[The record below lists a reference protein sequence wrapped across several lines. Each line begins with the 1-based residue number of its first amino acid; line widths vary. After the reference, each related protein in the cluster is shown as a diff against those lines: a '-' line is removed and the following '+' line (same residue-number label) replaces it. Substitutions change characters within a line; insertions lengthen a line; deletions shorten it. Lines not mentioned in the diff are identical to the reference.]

1 MVSLEKLKESKNYF
15 DEFVAMCVI
24 HLSFLIIS
32 NKIKIKYK
40 KNKVKKKCYLYLPN
54 KDDRSFQLL
63 GWVAAGWVAGG
74 WVFLVVGVGPIK
86 CTRVMFWDRLR
97 SCADAHDHLWNLLKK
112 WPRWGPKKRFCP
124 RLVLTS
130 FDEMCK

>member
-24 HLSFLIIS
+24 HLSFLNIIS

-40 KNKVKKKCYLYLPN
+40 KNKVKKKKCYLYLPN

-63 GWVAAGWVAGG
+63 G
-74 WVFLVVGVGPIK
+74 
-86 CTRVMFWDRLR
+86 
-97 SCADAHDHLWNLLKK
+97 
-112 WPRWGPKKRFCP
+112 
-124 RLVLTS
+124 
-130 FDEMCK
+130 